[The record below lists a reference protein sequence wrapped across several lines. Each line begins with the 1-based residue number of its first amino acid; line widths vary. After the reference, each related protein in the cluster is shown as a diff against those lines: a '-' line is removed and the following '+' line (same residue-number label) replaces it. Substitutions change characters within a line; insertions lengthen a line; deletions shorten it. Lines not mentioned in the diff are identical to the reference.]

1 MNNCLEQ
8 WFAQYEQQVKDLE
21 HRIWEHPEL
30 AMQEFYACEQ
40 TADFLKAQGFNPD
53 CFSLSEASEKP
64 NTIIASYGSG
74 HPVIGILGEYDAL
87 PDLGQMASTKRVSKP
102 GPGHGCGH
110 CQIISYAVAA
120 FSALKQVME
129 QENLSGT
136 LVFMATP
143 AEESLQGK
151 VMMAA
156 AGYFDQ
162 LDICFCW
169 HPCDSALSFDYMV
182 SAASSDVIFEFSGK
196 AAHAAM
202 QPWLGRSALD
212 AAELMSVGIQY
223 LREHI
228 TEDCKVHHSYLSA
241 GTVPNIV
248 PETASVRYLVR
259 SNDANH
265 DEMMER
271 VFAVAEG
278 AAKMT
283 GTIVKHHVQSH
294 CWGSLPNT
302 VLNDFC
308 YRIAQKQPNIQYSQD
323 EYQFAK
329 ELFENATNKTAPED
343 LKELLPTEIVP
354 PKSVYI
360 AGSSDAGDVSHI
372 VPTIQVRGLG
382 RVKGTPGHHWSMVAV
397 SGTSIAEKAA
407 VQAAKII
414 AQCIYEVLISPD
426 IVDQCWR
433 EFDRI
438 KKCEN
443 IPPYRKFC
451 KENSL

>member
-1 MNNCLEQ
+1 MNTCLEQ
-8 WFAQYEQQVKDLE
+8 WFVLYERQIKDLE

-30 AMQEFYACEQ
+30 SMQEFFACEQ
-40 TADFLKAQGFNPD
+40 TVAFLKAQGLNSHS
-53 CFSLSEASEKP
+53 FSLSGENEKP
-64 NTIIASYGSG
+64 NAVISTYGSG
-74 HPVIGILGEYDAL
+74 RPIIGILGEYDAL
-87 PDLGQMASTKRVSKP
+87 PSLGQMATPKEAPKL

-110 CQIISYAVAA
+110 CQIISYAVAT
-120 FSALKQVME
+120 FSALKQVIE
-129 QENLSGT
+129 QEKLSGT

-156 AGYFDQ
+156 DGYFDQ
-162 LDICFCW
+162 LDLCFCW

-182 SAASSDVIFEFSGK
+182 SSASSDVIFEFSGK
-196 AAHAAM
+196 SAHAAM

-248 PETASVRYLVR
+248 PETASVRYLIR

-283 GTIVKHHVQSH
+283 GTTVKRYIQSH
-294 CWGSLPNT
+294 CWGSLPNR

-308 YRIAQKQPNIQYSQD
+308 YEIAKKQPKIQYSQE

-329 ELFENATNKTAPED
+329 EVFENVTNRIASENLED
-343 LKELLPTEIVP
+343 LLPTEISP

-372 VPTIQVRGLG
+372 VPTIQIRGLG

-397 SGTSIAEKAA
+397 SGMSIGEKAA
-407 VQAAKII
+407 IHAAKICS
-414 AQCIYEVLISPD
+414 QCIYEILKSPD
-426 IVDQCWR
+426 IVESCWK
-433 EFDRI
+433 EFDCI
-438 KKCEN
+438 KKNNN
-443 IPPYRKFC
+443 IPKYKKFI
-451 KENSL
+451 KDK